1 MNLARVLGST
11 NATIKH
17 PSLNGWRMLVVH
29 ALDAAG
35 NGEGEP
41 LIAIDDLGSRRGD
54 CVMLTSD
61 GNAVADMLGRKDSP
75 VRWAVLGI
83 VDETL

>member
-1 MNLARVLGST
+1 MNLARVIGST
-11 NATIKH
+11 TATIKH
-17 PSLNGWRMLVVH
+17 PSLQGWRMLVVRI
-29 ALDAAG
+29 LDARG

-54 CVMLTSD
+54 RVMLTSD
-61 GNAVADMLGRKDSP
+61 GNAVAEMLGRKDSP

-83 VDETL
+83 VDELK